1 MHVEVIG
8 WDIGGAHLKAVA
20 LSETGAILDIRQY
33 PCPLWLGLDR
43 LESALSEAVS
53 DFGIAPSCRHAVTMT
68 GELADYFEDRAA
80 GVKALISAMLR
91 RFGAGR
97 ILVFAGRAG
106 FLRADGMEPA
116 HALDVASANWLASAS
131 LVARRLPRP
140 ALLVDI
146 GSTTTD
152 LIVLVNGEVRSRGY
166 TDYDRL
172 RYDELIYTGVV
183 RTSAMTLADK
193 LPFEGEWVNLMAE
206 HFATTADIYRLTGE
220 LVEHTDQLPAADG
233 GEKSIAGSERRL
245 ARLLGRD
252 RHDAGPDQWRQ
263 LALCLRERQLS
274 RIGRAVERQFSRNL
288 LPADS
293 PLVGAGAGCFLAR
306 VIAARSN
313 RPYLDARDLLPRP
326 ATATT
331 LSVSDCL
338 PAAAVACLSFPL
350 LTHA

>member
-1 MHVEVIG
+1 MRIELVG

-20 LSETGAILDIRQY
+20 LTDTGAIADVRQY

-53 DFGIAPSCRHAVTMT
+53 DLGIPPSCRHAVTMT
-68 GELADYFEDRAA
+68 GELADHFEDRTA
-80 GVKALISAMLR
+80 GVQALIATMLR
-91 RFGAGR
+91 RFGAEG
-97 ILVFAGRAG
+97 IMVFAGRAG
-106 FLRADGMEPA
+106 FLRADAVGPA
-116 HALDVASANWLASAS
+116 HAIDVASANWLASAS
-131 LVARRLPRP
+131 LIANRLRQP

-152 LIVLVNGEVRSRGY
+152 LIALAGGEVHSRGY

-183 RTSAMTLADK
+183 RTSAMALADK

-220 LVEHTDQLPAADG
+220 LAEHTDQMPAADG
-233 GEKSIAGSERRL
+233 GEKSVAGSERRL

-252 RHDAGPDQWRQ
+252 RDDGSPEQWRH

-274 RIGRAVERQFSRNL
+274 RIGSAVERQFSRNL
-288 LPADS
+288 LPAES
-293 PLVGAGAGCFLAR
+293 PLVGAGAGRFLAR
-306 VIAARSN
+306 AVAARSG
-313 RPYLDARDLLPRP
+313 RHYLDAIDILPRP
-326 ATATT
+326 ATVTA
-331 LSVSDCL
+331 LPVSDCL
-338 PAAAVACLSFPL
+338 PAAAVACLAFPL
-350 LTHA
+350 VKKA